1 MHWDQL
7 FCDIPILDICGGVR
21 RDFDSVTSDSRRVM
35 PGGVFVCLEGRNADG
50 HAYIKDAA
58 ERGAAVAVVSH
69 ALNNSPIPFVVV
81 DSVRAAYATLMSNLN
96 GRPGDRLRLF
106 AVTGT
111 NGKTSVSTFLREI
124 FKTAGYKAALV
135 GTIGGNMTT
144 PDPDVLYPLL
154 RKLADNG
161 TEIVVMEASSHAL
174 ALKKLAPLSFEC
186 GMFTN
191 LTMDH
196 GDFHPT
202 VQDYFEA
209 KASLFEQ
216 CKTGIFNL
224 DDKFGRHLFDSK
236 PSENVYGISA
246 CESPVLEAD
255 FSARNIVLDENGARY
270 DLSAP
275 SDIFRIWT
283 DMPWKF
289 AVYNTLTAAACAYIS
304 GVEYKYIQKALSDM
318 KCVSGRLERYNPEG
332 SYPGYPRIY
341 IDYAHTPDALE
352 NSLNALRGIMKQGEK
367 LTVLFGCGGDRDRE
381 KRPIMGKTATDLADL
396 TIITSDNSRSEDP
409 YDIISDIEAGI
420 SGEASYIT
428 ISDRSEAIRYALSQ
442 ASDREILL
450 LAGKGHEEYII
461 DKAGKHFFSEKA
473 ILDEYYS
480 DVPRK

>member
-7 FCDIPILDICGGVR
+7 FCDIPILDIRGGVR
-21 RDFDSVTSDSRRVM
+21 RDFDSVVSDSRKVTT
-35 PGGVFVCLEGRNADG
+35 GGVFVCLEGKTADG
-50 HAYIKDAA
+50 HAFIKDAT

-69 ALNNSPIPFVVV
+69 AVKDSPIPFVVV
-81 DSVRAAYATLMSNLN
+81 DSVRSAYATLMNNLS

-154 RKLADNG
+154 RRLADDG
-161 TEIVVMEASSHAL
+161 TQIVVMEASSHAL

-196 GDFHPT
+196 GDFHRT

-216 CKTGIFNL
+216 CKAGIFNI
-224 DDKFGRHLFDSK
+224 DDKYGRYLFDRRSCK
-236 PSENVYGISA
+236 NVYGISA
-246 CESPVLEAD
+246 LEAPVLNAD
-255 FSARNIVLDENGARY
+255 FSARNIVFNENGARY
-270 DLSAP
+270 ELAAP
-275 SDIFRIWT
+275 SEIFRIWT

-304 GVEYKYIQKALSDM
+304 GVEYKYIQQALSSI
-318 KCVSGRLERYNPEG
+318 KCISGRLERYNPGG
-332 SYPGYPRIY
+332 SYAGYPRIY

-352 NSLNALRGIMKQGEK
+352 NSLKALRGIMKQGEK

-381 KRPIMGKTATDLADL
+381 KRPVMGRTAAELADF
-396 TIITSDNSRSEDP
+396 TVITSDNSRSEEP
-409 YDIISDIEAGI
+409 CDIISDIEAGI
-420 SGEASYIT
+420 PDGAEYIT
-428 ISDRSEAIRYALSQ
+428 ITDRREAIGYALSQ
-442 ASDREILL
+442 ASEREILL

-461 DKAGKHFFSEKA
+461 DKTGKHFFSEKE
-473 ILDEYYS
+473 ILEDYYR
-480 DVPRK
+480 DKKEK